1 MEVMA
6 LSLLGLHPHFL
17 LYMLSSI
24 AVGCPSLLPKDIVLC
39 NHLHSPQGPR
49 PLWPCRLSLTK
60 AH

>member
-24 AVGCPSLLPKDIVLC
+24 AVGCPSLFPKDTVLC
-39 NHLHSPQGPR
+39 NHLHSPKAQGT
-49 PLWPCRLSLTK
+49 PLALLVVTD
-60 AH
+60 